1 MTSSSRR
8 MSHPLARTLY
18 LSFIVGGALL
28 LPACRGGQPASQS
41 GSNTS
46 NPPPATQQPTSHGID
61 QSAIDASVAPGD
73 DFFRYA
79 NGAWLKRT
87 QIPPDRGSYGVWSV
101 LFDRAQQRTRDLL
114 EKAAAGSPPA
124 GSDERKI
131 GDYYA
136 TYLDEEAI
144 EKKGLDPLREA
155 LSGIEA
161 LADKRAL
168 ATWIGQHLRADVDPL
183 NMTNFYTDRLFGVWV
198 AQNLN
203 DPSHNVPYLLQ
214 GGLGLPDRDYYVQR
228 GARMDGIRSAYRGHI
243 AIMLKLAGIDKA
255 EERAAA
261 IFDLERRIANAH
273 ATRTE
278 SVDVHKAN
286 NPWSRDEFGRR
297 APGLD
302 WNALFAGARLD
313 RSPTII
319 VWHPVAFRG
328 ISALVQAVPMETWR
342 DYLTFHEIDHYSGLL
357 PKAFVDE
364 SFAFYGTVL
373 SGTPQQQERW
383 KRAVNATSGA
393 LGEAVGKLYVQRY
406 FPPDAKTQLQEM
418 VTAIVAAFDR
428 RLDALTWMSP
438 KTKGSAKAKLASLKV
453 GIGYPDK
460 WRDYS
465 TLAIVRGDAV
475 GNAMRAGVFDYQQR
489 LQELERAPDRG
500 QWWLDPQTVNA
511 VNLPIQ
517 NALNFPAAILEP
529 PFYDPQASTA
539 ARYGAIGA
547 TIGHEIS
554 HSFDDQ
560 GSQFDATGRLAN
572 WWTPEDLAHFK
583 AASGKLVAQYGAYS
597 PFPDLHENGQLTL
610 SENIA
615 DVAGLSATHDAYRA
629 SGGTDDRTFFLSF
642 GQSWQTKTREE
653 GARQQVLTDGHAL
666 DEYRADTVRNLDAW
680 YAPFD
685 VKPGQRLYLSPGD
698 RVRVW

>member
-1 MTSSSRR
+1 MPSLLPPR
-8 MSHPLARTLY
+8 LY
-18 LSFIVGGALL
+18 LSFALAGAVSLSACGGGR
-28 LPACRGGQPASQS
+28 PAPQSDPERRDPA
-41 GSNTS
+41 
-46 NPPPATQQPTSHGID
+46 PATQAVSHGVD
-61 QSAIDASVAPGD
+61 QSAIDTSVAPGD
-73 DFFRYA
+73 DFFHYA

-87 QIPPDRGSYGVWSV
+87 EIPADRSTYGTWSV
-101 LFDRAQQRTRDLL
+101 LFDRAQQRTRELL
-114 EKAAAGSPPA
+114 EKAAAGSAPA

-136 TYLDEEAI
+136 TSLDEQAI
-144 EKKGLDPLREA
+144 EKKGLEPLRESLRA
-155 LSGIEA
+155 IEA

-168 ATWIGQHLRADVDPL
+168 AAWIGQHLRADVDPL

-228 GARMDGIRSAYRGHI
+228 GSRMDGIRAAYRGHV
-243 AIMLKLAGIDKA
+243 ASVLTLAGIDKA
-255 EERAAA
+255 DERSAA
-261 IFDLERRIANAH
+261 IFDLERRIANTH

-278 SVDVHKAN
+278 SVDVHRAN
-286 NPWSRDEFGRR
+286 NPWTPEEFGRR

-302 WNALFAGARLD
+302 WNALLAGARLD
-313 RSPTII
+313 RAPTII

-328 ISALVQAVPMETWR
+328 IAALVQSVPMDTWR
-342 DYLTFHEIDHYSGLL
+342 DYLTFHELDRYSRLL
-357 PKAFVDE
+357 PKAFSDE
-364 SFAFYGTVL
+364 SFAFYGKVL
-373 SGTPQQQERW
+373 SGTPQDQERW
-383 KRAVNATSGA
+383 KRAVNATNGA
-393 LGEAVGKLYVQRY
+393 LGEAVGRIYVQRY
-406 FPPDAKTQLQEM
+406 FPPEARTQLQDM
-418 VTAIVAAFDR
+418 VAAMVAAFDR

-438 KTKGSAKAKLASLKV
+438 KTKASAKAKLASLKI
-453 GIGYPDK
+453 GIGYPDA

-465 TLAIVRGDAV
+465 TLEIVRGDAV
-475 GNAMRAGVFDYQQR
+475 GNAMRAGLFDYQVR
-489 LQELERAPDRG
+489 LKDLARAPDRG

-511 VNLPIQ
+511 LNLPIQ

-529 PFYDPQASTA
+529 PFYDPQADAA
-539 ARYGAIGA
+539 ARYGSIGA
-547 TIGHEIS
+547 IIGHEIS

-583 AASGKLVAQYGAYS
+583 GASAKLVAQYDGYS
-597 PFPDLHENGQLTL
+597 PFPDIHENGQLTL

-615 DVAGLSATHDAYRA
+615 DVAGLSAAHDAYRA
-629 SGGTDDRTFFLSF
+629 GGGTDDRTFFVSF
-642 GQSWQTKTREE
+642 GQSWQTKMREE
-653 GARQQVLTDGHAL
+653 VARQQVLTDGHAL

-680 YAPFD
+680 YTPFD

>member
-8 MSHPLARTLY
+8 MPSLLPPRLY
-18 LSFIVGGALL
+18 LSFALAGAVSLFACGGGR
-28 LPACRGGQPASQS
+28 PAPQSDPERRDPA
-41 GSNTS
+41 
-46 NPPPATQQPTSHGID
+46 PATQAVSHGVD
-61 QSAIDASVAPGD
+61 QSAIDTSVAPGD
-73 DFFRYA
+73 DFFHYA

-87 QIPPDRGSYGVWSV
+87 EIPADRSTYGTWSV
-101 LFDRAQQRTRDLL
+101 LFDRAQQRTRELL
-114 EKAAAGSPPA
+114 EKAAAGSAPA

-136 TYLDEEAI
+136 TSLDEQAI
-144 EKKGLDPLREA
+144 EKKGLEPLRESLRA
-155 LSGIEA
+155 IEA

-168 ATWIGQHLRADVDPL
+168 AAWIGQHLRADVDPL

-228 GARMDGIRSAYRGHI
+228 GSRMDGIRAAYRGHV
-243 AIMLKLAGIDKA
+243 ASVLTLAGIDKA
-255 EERAAA
+255 DDRSAA
-261 IFDLERRIANAH
+261 IFDLERRIANTH

-278 SVDVHKAN
+278 SVDVHRAN
-286 NPWSRDEFGRR
+286 NPWTPEEFGRR

-302 WNALFAGARLD
+302 WNALLAGARLD
-313 RSPTII
+313 RAPTII

-328 ISALVQAVPMETWR
+328 IAALVQSVPMDTWR
-342 DYLTFHEIDHYSGLL
+342 DYLTFHELDRYSRLL
-357 PKAFVDE
+357 PKAFSDE
-364 SFAFYGTVL
+364 SFAFYGKVL
-373 SGTPQQQERW
+373 SGTPQDQERW
-383 KRAVNATSGA
+383 KRAVNATNGA
-393 LGEAVGKLYVQRY
+393 LGEAVGRIYVQRY
-406 FPPDAKTQLQEM
+406 FPPEARTQLQEM
-418 VTAIVAAFDR
+418 VAAIVAAFDR

-438 KTKGSAKAKLASLKV
+438 KTKASAKAKLASLKV
-453 GIGYPDK
+453 GIGYPDA

-465 TLAIVRGDAV
+465 TLEIVRGDAV
-475 GNAMRAGVFDYQQR
+475 GNAMRAGLFDYQVR
-489 LQELERAPDRG
+489 LKDLARAPDRG

-511 VNLPIQ
+511 LNLPIQ

-529 PFYDPQASTA
+529 PFYDPQADAA

-547 TIGHEIS
+547 IIGHEIS

-583 AASGKLVAQYGAYS
+583 AASAKLVAQYDGYS
-597 PFPDLHENGQLTL
+597 PFPDIHENGQLTL

-615 DVAGLSATHDAYRA
+615 DVAGLSAAHDAYRA
-629 SGGTDDRTFFLSF
+629 GGGTDDRTFFVSF
-642 GQSWQTKTREE
+642 GQSWQTKMREE
-653 GARQQVLTDGHAL
+653 VARQQVLTDGHAL

-680 YAPFD
+680 YTPFD

>member
-8 MSHPLARTLY
+8 MPSLLPPRLY
-18 LSFIVGGALL
+18 LSFALAGAVSLSACGGGR
-28 LPACRGGQPASQS
+28 PAPQSDPERRDPA
-41 GSNTS
+41 
-46 NPPPATQQPTSHGID
+46 PATQAVSHGVD
-61 QSAIDASVAPGD
+61 QSAIDTSVAPGD
-73 DFFRYA
+73 DFFHYA

-87 QIPPDRGSYGVWSV
+87 EIPADRSTYGTWSV
-101 LFDRAQQRTRDLL
+101 LFDRAQQRTRELL
-114 EKAAAGSPPA
+114 EKAAAGSAPA

-136 TYLDEEAI
+136 TSLDEQAI
-144 EKKGLDPLREA
+144 EKKGLEPLRESLRA
-155 LSGIEA
+155 IEA

-168 ATWIGQHLRADVDPL
+168 AAWIGQHLRADVDPL

-228 GARMDGIRSAYRGHI
+228 GSRMDGIRAAYRGHV
-243 AIMLKLAGIDKA
+243 ASVLKLAGIDKA
-255 EERAAA
+255 DDRSAA
-261 IFDLERRIANAH
+261 IFDLERRIANTH

-278 SVDVHKAN
+278 SVDVHRAN
-286 NPWSRDEFGRR
+286 NPWTPEEFGRR

-302 WNALFAGARLD
+302 WNALLAGARLD
-313 RSPTII
+313 RAPTII

-328 ISALVQAVPMETWR
+328 IAALVQSVPMDTWR
-342 DYLTFHEIDHYSGLL
+342 DYLTFHELDRYSRLL
-357 PKAFVDE
+357 PKAFSDE
-364 SFAFYGTVL
+364 SFAFYGKVL
-373 SGTPQQQERW
+373 SGTPQDQERW
-383 KRAVNATSGA
+383 KRAVNATNGA
-393 LGEAVGKLYVQRY
+393 LGEAVGRIYVQRY
-406 FPPDAKTQLQEM
+406 FPPEARTQLQEM
-418 VTAIVAAFDR
+418 VAAIVAAFDR

-438 KTKGSAKAKLASLKV
+438 KTKASAKAKLASLKI
-453 GIGYPDK
+453 GIGYPDA

-465 TLAIVRGDAV
+465 TLEIVRGDAV
-475 GNAMRAGVFDYQQR
+475 GNAMRAGLFDYQAR
-489 LQELERAPDRG
+489 LKDLARAPDRG

-511 VNLPIQ
+511 LNLPIQ

-529 PFYDPQASTA
+529 PFYDPQADAA

-547 TIGHEIS
+547 IIGHEIS

-583 AASGKLVAQYGAYS
+583 GASAKLVAQYDGYS
-597 PFPDLHENGQLTL
+597 PFPDIHENGQLTL

-615 DVAGLSATHDAYRA
+615 DVAGLSAAHDAYRA
-629 SGGTDDRTFFLSF
+629 GGGTDDRTFFVSF
-642 GQSWQTKTREE
+642 GQSWQTKMREE
-653 GARQQVLTDGHAL
+653 VARQQVLTDGHAL

-680 YAPFD
+680 YTPFD